1 MNRKIITMLCIFVLI
16 GCQKN
21 DIDILNGKNT
31 NIDEL
36 KGQWIVVNYWAD
48 WCAPCIKEIPELND
62 FANENE
68 DIKVFAFNFDYLE
81 KDDLKPLVNK
91 FNIQFPSLI
100 SHPKDIWLI
109 ETPPA
114 IPATY
119 FIDPNGNIKV
129 SLIKPQTKESLTN
142 ILSDVRN

>member
-48 WCAPCIKEIPELND
+48 WCAPCIKEIPEIND

-119 FIDPNGNIKV
+119 FIDPNGNVKV

-142 ILSDVRN
+142 VLSDVRN

>member
-119 FIDPNGNIKV
+119 FIDPNGNVKV

>member
-1 MNRKIITMLCIFVLI
+1 MLCIFVLI

-48 WCAPCIKEIPELND
+48 WCAPCIKEIPEIND

-119 FIDPNGNIKV
+119 FIDPNGNVKV

>member
-119 FIDPNGNIKV
+119 FIDPNGNVKV

-142 ILSDVRN
+142 ILLDVRN

>member
-48 WCAPCIKEIPELND
+48 WCAPCIKEIPEIND

-119 FIDPNGNIKV
+119 FIDPNGNVKV

>member
-1 MNRKIITMLCIFVLI
+1 MNRKIITMLCIFVLT

-48 WCAPCIKEIPELND
+48 WCAPCIKEIPEIND

-119 FIDPNGNIKV
+119 FIDPNGNVKV

>member
-36 KGQWIVVNYWAD
+36 KGQWIVINYWAD

-119 FIDPNGNIKV
+119 FIDPNGNVKV